1 MDMREEFVV
10 KVARICDASTR
21 SEAMRYLVRHKDA
34 CSNLAELL
42 AETPGAIEAI
52 FKELAAVYPQLE
64 RHTLTADITAPAC
77 NAFSLLQ
84 VIAGDK
90 FTRPFFKKHDYSV
103 FLLPF
108 LYHVDSSWSAE
119 NLRLGALGVLGALLK
134 DDDNDDVVAHLVGTP
149 IIPLCLQIMEHDA
162 TVIISL
168 ATFVLQKIL
177 ACPAGLA
184 HCSATPERITNVLHV
199 LNIVVTHLTVHP
211 STRLLKLAI
220 RCYISLSRNR
230 QIFDLVK
237 HTLPQSLKDNT
248 FMAVFG
254 SSRTVTCEWHCL
266 LQMLGFEKD
275 PAKIDFGDGLLT
287 KEILEAVFSD
297 TGSSDA

>member
-168 ATFVLQKIL
+168 AT
-177 ACPAGLA
+177 
-184 HCSATPERITNVLHV
+184 ATPERITNVLHV